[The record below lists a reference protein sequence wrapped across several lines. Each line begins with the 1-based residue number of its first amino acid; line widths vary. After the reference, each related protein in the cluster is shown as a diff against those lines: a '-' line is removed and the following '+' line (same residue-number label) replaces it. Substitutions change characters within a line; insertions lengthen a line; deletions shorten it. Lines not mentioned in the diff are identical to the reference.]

1 MTSQELEGRL
11 RHLCPQTYQLAAPR
25 DATRYIVIHEY
36 GRDGVSG
43 SDTTALTLPKVQLD
57 IITQNLTDP
66 LPEDVGALLEA
77 LCLPYEV
84 IDVGYDDEYAAMRCI
99 IQLVVV

>member
-1 MTSQELEGRL
+1 MTSQDLETRL
-11 RHLCPQTYQLAAPR
+11 KHLCPQTYRLAAPR
-25 DATRYIVIHEY
+25 DVSRYIVINEY

-77 LCLPYEV
+77 LYLPYEV
-84 IDVGYDDEYAAMRCI
+84 IENRYDDEFAAMRCI
-99 IQLVVV
+99 IQLVVI